1 MNKKTYSY
9 ILVGVV
15 VAVACGILLFHSGN
29 SFEISKSGA
38 LLGLTKNTN
47 LGPITGTDCSNANN
61 RPIAVMISSDPEA
74 RPLSAIGQADI
85 VFEMPVTP
93 NGVTRMM
100 SVFQCEQPKEFGS
113 VRSSRL
119 DFVPLAL
126 GLNVIYAHF
135 GGEHTV
141 LAELNSGIMDNID
154 GLKFDGTIYY
164 RKTNIPRPHNAFT
177 STSLIEKAI
186 QQLGY
191 TRNGVVNGYQHES
204 NSKMLEQTTPPAFYQ
219 QQFRVT
225 WKYDQSSNSYLRSRD
240 NRPEIDKN
248 TGKQVSVQNVVEMQT
263 SWSAWPPTSETGGKL
278 DPNYVRIK
286 TVGSGQAI
294 FYKDGQIIKGT
305 WEKSADKAKL
315 YFYDESHKEIKFAP
329 GKIWVEI
336 IAQL

>member
-1 MNKKTYSY
+1 MMNKKTYYY
-9 ILVGVV
+9 ILVGVA
-15 VAVACGILLFHSGN
+15 VAVACGVLVLHSNN
-29 SFEISKSGA
+29 SFEISKSGVGSI
-38 LLGLTKNTN
+38 LGLSKNTS
-47 LGPITGTDCSNANN
+47 LGSITGTKCSNAGN
-61 RPIAVMISSDPEA
+61 RPVAVMLSSDPEA

-100 SVFQCEQPKEFGS
+100 PVFQCEQPKEFGS

-135 GGEHTV
+135 GGEHAV
-141 LAELNSGIMDNID
+141 LAELNRGIIDNID

-164 RKTNIPRPHNAFT
+164 RKQNIPRPHNAFT

-191 TRNGVVNGYQHES
+191 TRNGLVNGYQHES
-204 NSKMLEQTTPPAFYQ
+204 NSKSLGHLSVGGQPPTFYQ
-219 QQFRVT
+219 NRFRVD
-225 WKYDQSSNSYLRSRD
+225 WKYDSSSNNYLRSRD

-248 TGKQVSVQNVVEMQT
+248 TGKQVSVQNVVEIQT
-263 SWSAWPPTSETGGKL
+263 TWSPI
-278 DPNYVRIK
+278 DINYLRIK
-286 TVGSGQAI
+286 TTGSGLAT
-294 FYKDGQIIKGT
+294 FYKDGQTTKGT
-305 WEKSADKAKL
+305 WEKNGDKSKL
-315 YFYDESHKEIKFAP
+315 YFYDENHKEIKFVP

-336 IAQL
+336 TTQF